1 MALIINIFPIV
12 FEFGSIS
19 FNLNFGEIKIGKPT
33 RISGINISS
42 TISALFSQDKHK
54 YDKKEEYEINDKR
67 EIIFTKQSAKYYQDK
82 IRAMSG
88 QICFVHDLNTSNII
102 ALPMLYLLCYLS
114 EVWYWMNRLQNIQPA
129 VDYKH
134 AFMCDKTSWKWHPE
148 IVKVLSFH
156 QENPQGSITP
166 HRY

>member
-114 EVWYWMNRLQNIQPA
+114 EVWYWMNRNMHLCVIRHLGNGTL
-129 VDYKH
+129 K
-134 AFMCDKTSWKWHPE
+134 
-148 IVKVLSFH
+148 
-156 QENPQGSITP
+156 
-166 HRY
+166 